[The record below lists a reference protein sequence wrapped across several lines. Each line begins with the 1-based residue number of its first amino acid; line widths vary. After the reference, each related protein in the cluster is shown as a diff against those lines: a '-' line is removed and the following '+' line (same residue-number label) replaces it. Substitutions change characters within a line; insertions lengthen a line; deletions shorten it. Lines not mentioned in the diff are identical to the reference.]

1 MAAEDLPS
9 VSDLESRSPSAWQ
22 QSLILAELGRQNS
35 IQLVA
40 GLNNMVIGW
49 CCSRFVGPEAELLK
63 ISVQV
68 ESRRQKISTRLLVCL
83 EKHLGE
89 SGVQVLFLEV
99 RSGNESAISFYHK
112 VGFTEV
118 ARRIK
123 YYSLPEDDA
132 LLFRKVLM
140 GKSIKREHR

>member
-1 MAAEDLPS
+1 MVAE
-9 VSDLESRSPSAWQ
+9 
-22 QSLILAELGRQNS
+22 
-35 IQLVA
+35 
-40 GLNNMVIGW
+40 
-49 CCSRFVGPEAELLK
+49 ELLK
-63 ISVQV
+63 ISVQA
-68 ESRRQKISTRLLVCL
+68 ESRRQKISTRLLECL

-99 RSGNESAISFYHK
+99 RPGNKPAISFYHQ